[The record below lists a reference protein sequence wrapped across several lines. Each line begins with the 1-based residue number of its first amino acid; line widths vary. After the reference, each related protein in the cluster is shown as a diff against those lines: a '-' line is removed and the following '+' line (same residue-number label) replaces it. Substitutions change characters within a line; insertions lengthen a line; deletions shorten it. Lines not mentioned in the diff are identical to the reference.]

1 MINRFYLEERI
12 QEQEQEPVSIEFQ
25 QEVQYA
31 YGDLGNTA
39 VAAFPME
46 RSVVLHIG
54 ERDYDVRELVNRLIE
69 AEYNIYDLQSRVGQL
84 CAQIDELKQQH
95 SENRLFNDFSNI
107 SY

>member
-1 MINRFYLEERI
+1 MINSFDLEKFM

-31 YGDLGNTA
+31 YGDLSNTA

-54 ERDYDVRELVNRLIE
+54 ERDYDVRELVNRLLV
-69 AEYNIYDLQSRVGQL
+69 AEHNIYDLQSRVSQL
-84 CAQIDELKQQH
+84 YAQIDELKQQH

-107 SY
+107 TY